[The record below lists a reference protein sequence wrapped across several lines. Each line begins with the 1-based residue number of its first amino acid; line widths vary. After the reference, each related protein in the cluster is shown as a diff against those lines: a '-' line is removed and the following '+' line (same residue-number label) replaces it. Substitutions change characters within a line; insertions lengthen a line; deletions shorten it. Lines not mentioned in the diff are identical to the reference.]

1 MQIQQGKQPDPK
13 ELFNF
18 DNTQCVKKTNTNILI
33 TNFSCLL
40 RYGVEINDLKIA
52 ECIQKGVPVIK
63 QDIDKGIN
71 EFISS
76 NFDLSIMARSIQCLK
91 NPDLALNE
99 MLQISKRCVVTV
111 PNLGYWRCR
120 INLASGKMPVTPEL
134 PSSWYETENIHLC
147 TIKDFEKLC
156 LDKNIKINKIVGL
169 NENKTS
175 EIKKNNLE
183 IKNLFSKF
191 KKLILIIPNN
201 CSEKII
207 ITIPATI
214 LNISEFCK
222 SV

>member
-1 MQIQQGKQPDPK
+1 MAIQLSEIIKKWVPENSKVIDFGCGNGSLLD
-13 ELFNF
+13 ELII
-18 DNTQCVKKTNTNILI
+18 DKNILG
-33 TNFSCLL
+33 
-40 RYGVEINDLKIA
+40 YGVEINDLKIS

-156 LDKNIKINKIVGL
+156 LDKNIKVKDKIFINRRGTQSSLSLI
-169 NENKTS
+169 S
-175 EIKKNNLE
+175 P
-183 IKNLFSKF
+183 NLFAVEGVY
-191 KKLILIIPNN
+191 LL
-201 CSEKII
+201 EK
-207 ITIPATI
+207 
-214 LNISEFCK
+214 
-222 SV
+222 

>member
-1 MQIQQGKQPDPK
+1 MAIQLSQIIKNWVPENSKVIDFGCGSGSLLN
-13 ELFNF
+13 E
-18 DNTQCVKKTNTNILI
+18 LI
-33 TNFSCLL
+33 TDKNVLG
-40 RYGVEINDLKIA
+40 YGVEINDLKIA

-99 MLQISKRCVVTV
+99 MLQLSKRCVVTV

-156 LDKNIKINKIVGL
+156 SDKNIKVIDKIFIN
-169 NENKTS
+169 
-175 EIKKNNLE
+175 
-183 IKNLFSKF
+183 
-191 KKLILIIPNN
+191 
-201 CSEKII
+201 
-207 ITIPATI
+207 
-214 LNISEFCK
+214 
-222 SV
+222 